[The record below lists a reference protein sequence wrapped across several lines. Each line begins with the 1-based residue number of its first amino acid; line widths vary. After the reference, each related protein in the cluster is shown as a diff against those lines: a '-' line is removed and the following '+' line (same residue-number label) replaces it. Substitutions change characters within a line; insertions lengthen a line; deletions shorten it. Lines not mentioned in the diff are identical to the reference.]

1 MFIGSR
7 ITVRPVTGKMW
18 ILVEPLRY
26 IGAREEFTVPAGYMT
41 DFASVPRVT
50 AWLIPSYGLYTRAA
64 ILHDYLL
71 TDVLSTVRVSS
82 RDADGLFRRAM
93 GELGVPPVK
102 RWLMWTGVRWGAL
115 FNRRRR
121 AGWWRSAPGVLAISA
136 PAAVVLLLPVA
147 MVTLALIVYG
157 VVEWVATCGRSAGTV
172 KT

>member
-1 MFIGSR
+1 MFIGGVAVWPA
-7 ITVRPVTGKMW
+7 TDKLWG
-18 ILVEPLRY
+18 LVEPLRY
-26 IGAREEFTVPAGYMT
+26 VGAREEFVVPDGYVT

-71 TDVLSTVRVSS
+71 TDVLPTGSITS

-102 RWLMWTGVRWGAL
+102 RWLMWAGVRWGAL

-147 MVTLALIVYG
+147 LVTLALIVYG
-157 VVEWVATCGRSAGTV
+157 VVEWVATRGRSAGTV